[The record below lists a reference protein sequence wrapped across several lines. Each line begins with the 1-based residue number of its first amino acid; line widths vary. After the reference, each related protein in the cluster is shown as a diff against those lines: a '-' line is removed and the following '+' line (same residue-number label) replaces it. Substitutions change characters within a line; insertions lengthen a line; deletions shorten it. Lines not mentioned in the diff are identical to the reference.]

1 MMVPRGGTAT
11 GIEAMEV
18 RVGGGGVIGIA
29 TGATAGDGATTAMI
43 GAEAITAEATA
54 GGMIAANIVGDGVTA
69 GTS

>member
-43 GAEAITAEATA
+43 GAEAITAAATTE
-54 GGMIAANIVGDGVTA
+54 MIAAIIVGDGVTE

>member
-29 TGATAGDGATTAMI
+29 IGATAGDGAATAMI
-43 GAEAITAEATA
+43 VAEAITAEATT
-54 GGMIAANIVGDGVTA
+54 GMMAANIVGDGVTA